1 MPMTPAVAERFTR
14 LLSEARPCQVKKMFG
29 GLGVYVDEVFMAV
42 ADDDRL
48 YFKVDAETAEWYEA
62 QGMEPWILD
71 GNPGPYRE
79 VPAEVLENPEPL
91 AAKMEEARDAAVRLK
106 AKSPSKRSKKA
117 S

>member
-14 LLSEARPCQVKKMFG
+14 LLTEARPCRIKKIFG

-48 YFKVDAETAEWYEA
+48 YFKVDAETVAWYET

-71 GNPGPYRE
+71 GKPGPYRE
-79 VPAEVLENPEPL
+79 VPPEVLENPGQL
-91 AAKMEEARDAAVRLK
+91 AAKMEEARDVAVRLK
-106 AKSPSKRSKKA
+106 AKSSSKRSKKA